1 MKLES
6 TRKVGEF
13 SENEKRHDE
22 DHEEDVHIRIHEDL
36 LVVKDAHVVL
46 TLDWNYQLPETD
58 KAHRKENYEQIVKN
72 DLGKHLVKKH
82 ISVAFQWSVRKPKIL
97 ETGLCP

>member
-46 TLDWNYQLPETD
+46 TLD
-58 KAHRKENYEQIVKN
+58 
-72 DLGKHLVKKH
+72 
-82 ISVAFQWSVRKPKIL
+82 
-97 ETGLCP
+97 